1 MVDME
6 LHQVLRQRRMTR
18 DFTDEALEEAVVDRL
33 ARCALR
39 GPSAGFAQ
47 GLDVVVLST
56 RADTDRYWRAA
67 LPVDE
72 RGDFPWPGLLR
83 APLILV
89 LVCHEEAYRS
99 RYRKAD
105 KVRRRGRA
113 GEEWSV
119 PWWYFDAGAA
129 AAMVLLAATAEGL
142 GALLFAVAR
151 SETVASVVGVPVD
164 HQLVAAVAIG
174 HPGPGDRPSSSLA
187 AGRRPATETIHRGSW

>member
-1 MVDME
+1 MV
-6 LHQVLRQRRMTR
+6 R
-18 DFTDEALEEAVVDRL
+18 DFTDEPLDAVVVDRL

-56 RADTDRYWRAA
+56 PAETDRYWRAA

-72 RGDFPWPGLLR
+72 RGDFAWPGLLQ
-83 APLILV
+83 APLLMV
-89 LVCHEEAYRS
+89 LVSYEEAYRA
-99 RYRKAD
+99 RYRRAD
-105 KVRRRGRA
+105 KVRRRPGP

-151 SETVASVVGVPVD
+151 PQRVAAALGVPAD
-164 HQLVAAVAIG
+164 RQLVAAVAIG

-187 AGRRPATETIHRGSW
+187 AGRRPATETIHRGGW